1 FQMGSSICGYFTE
14 CEEASCCESYKFR
27 LSLLAL
33 SGLIFLAAIIVGV
46 VWLIF
51 EFRPAYRN
59 RLRRSDSEQ
68 DRIEMRSFE
77 ETKYLRRY
85 SELNPLAR
93 RHSIDT

>member
-1 FQMGSSICGYFTE
+1 MGSSICGYFTE
-14 CEEASCCESYKFR
+14 CEEVSCCESYKFR

-93 RHSIDT
+93 RHSIDN